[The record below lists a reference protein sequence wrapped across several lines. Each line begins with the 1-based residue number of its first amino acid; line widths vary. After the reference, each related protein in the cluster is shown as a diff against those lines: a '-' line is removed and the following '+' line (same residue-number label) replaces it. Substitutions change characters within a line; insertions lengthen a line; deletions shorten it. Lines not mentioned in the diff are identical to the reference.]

1 MDSRVVDVA
10 IGLVFTFAVV
20 AALGAVLSEVAARA
34 LGLRA
39 RYLLLGLRELL
50 DDRTVTEVHLANAPD
65 TFTRFTDRAAIAQA
79 WGRWAT
85 QAAIVAPH
93 VADWD
98 QWAAQ
103 AGGHE
108 ALTDRARTTWL
119 TPEQRTAWASAAARA
134 GRALATRSPAAS
146 DGQWQAWACECADDG
161 RRRTLEATKDPQA
174 TLSVTEALLGAPI
187 MATQGMPGCIT
198 SRPLVIRKQTT
209 KPTKLASITAHREPS
224 SQAAGVW
231 AAVQA
236 WGPLRGLPAYAP
248 ARSISAAVFDLV
260 VPNAAGTT
268 TLDDLRTGLDSIPG
282 APAFTGQL
290 QSLLRSSG
298 SSVEEFRTAVENW
311 YDDHMDRV
319 SGWYKR
325 HIGKWTL
332 VIGGLLVLALNINSV
347 TIARTLYSDQDVRTA
362 VTAIATQ
369 AADCQDQSGD
379 ALTTCLQDLEQQL
392 QNAQEAGLPLG
403 WGIIERC
410 QADNACASIPERYG
424 LLAPGKGWV
433 DWHPLLILVG
443 WLITILALVPGSR
456 FWFDLL
462 GKAGSLRSTGP
473 KPTTTSPSA

>member
-10 IGLVFTFAVV
+10 IGMVFTFAVV
-20 AALGAVLSEVAARA
+20 AALAAVLSELVARA

-39 RYLLLGLRELL
+39 RYLLLGLRELF
-50 DDRTVTEVHLANAPD
+50 DDRTVAEVRLAHAPD
-65 TFTRFTDRAAIAQA
+65 AFARFTDRAAIAQA
-79 WGRWAT
+79 WGQWAT
-85 QAAIVAPH
+85 QAAVIAPH

-98 QWAAQ
+98 QWAQQ

-108 ALTDRARTTWL
+108 ALTDLVRTRWL
-119 TPEQRTAWASAAARA
+119 TAEQRTAWASAAARA
-134 GRALATRSPAAS
+134 GQELATRSPAAS
-146 DGQWQAWACECADDG
+146 DVQWQAWARTCAADG
-161 RRRTLEATKDPQA
+161 RRRAVGATEDPA
-174 TLSVTEALLGAPI
+174 AVVSVTEALLGAPI

-198 SRPLVIRKQTT
+198 SRPLAIGKSAE
-209 KPTKLASITAHREPS
+209 KPTKLPTITAQRDPS
-224 SQAAGVW
+224 RHTPGLW
-231 AAVQA
+231 AHLQA

-248 ARSISAAVFDLV
+248 ARSVSAAVFDLV

-268 TLDDLRTGLDSIPG
+268 TLDDLRTGLDSIQG

-290 QSLLRSSG
+290 RSLLRASG
-298 SSVEEFRTAVENW
+298 SSVEEFRTAVEGW

-332 VIGGLLVLALNINSV
+332 VIGGLLVLALNVNSV
-347 TIARTLYSDQDVRTA
+347 TIARTLYTDQDVRTA

-369 AADCQDQSGD
+369 ATDCQDQTGD
-379 ALTTCLQDLEQQL
+379 ALASCLQDLEQQL
-392 QNAQEAGLPLG
+392 QNAHEVGLPLG
-403 WGIIERC
+403 WGVIERC
-410 QADNACASIPERYG
+410 QAQDACQSIPERYG

-433 DWHPLLILVG
+433 DWHPLLILLG

-473 KPTTTSPSA
+473 KPTTTGTRT